1 MPKNLIVILIV
12 VAIPLIYWMAT
23 YNRFVNLKNQIRQT
37 YSGID
42 IQLKKR
48 WDLIPQLVA
57 TVKGYTKHESELLE
71 SITKARTAAQS
82 SPDQSPERFENE
94 TLISRQ
100 TPQLFALAEQYPDL
114 KADQQFLQL
123 QRNLTE
129 VESQISASRRS
140 YNAAVIRYNN
150 LVQSFPSAIIAAK
163 HNHQPADFFSI
174 DQNQRQ
180 NVQLS

>member
-1 MPKNLIVILIV
+1 ML
-12 VAIPLIYWMAT
+12 T
-23 YNRFVNLKNQIRQT
+23 YNRFVNLKNQIKQT

-57 TVKGYTKHESELLE
+57 TVKAYTHHESKLLE
-71 SITKARTAAQS
+71 SITKARTDAQS
-82 SPDQSPERFENE
+82 SPDQSPERFKNE
-94 TLISRQ
+94 TLITEQ

-114 KADQQFLQL
+114 KSDTQFLQL

-129 VESQISASRRS
+129 IESQIAASRRS

-150 LVQSFPSAIIAAK
+150 LVESFPSSIIAAK
-163 HNHQPADFFSI
+163 HNYKLADFFSI
-174 DQNQRQ
+174 NQNQRK
-180 NVQLS
+180 NVRLS